1 MQSYNLDELLNRA
14 KDLLKDE
21 MTDISYTTWVKDLE
35 IVNFNEN
42 NVVLLCRDNIQQN
55 MLQTKFYS
63 LVKNTFDYITHIDCN
78 ISLIIKDKNE
88 DSDNKEKL
96 LNSDIPLGYS
106 NSLLKPEYTF
116 DTFVVGNNNSFA
128 HAASLAVA
136 EAPGKS
142 YNPLFLYGGVGLG
155 KTHLMHAIRE
165 RNLAN
170 KS

>member
-1 MQSYNLDELLNRA
+1 MQTNNLDELLNKA

-21 MTDISYTTWVKDLE
+21 MTEISFTTWVKDLE
-35 IVNFNEN
+35 IVSFNEN
-42 NVVLLCRDNIQQN
+42 NVVLLCRDSIQQN

-63 LVKNTFDYITHIDCN
+63 LVKNTFDFITHIDCN
-78 ISLIIKDKNE
+78 LSLVINDKNE
-88 DSDNKEKL
+88 TKEKPQ
-96 LNSDIPLGYS
+96 NTDIPLGYS

-155 KTHLMHAIRE
+155 KTHLMHAIR
-165 RNLAN
+165 
-170 KS
+170 K

>member
-1 MQSYNLDELLNRA
+1 MQSYNLDELLKRA

-21 MTDISYTTWVKDLE
+21 MTDISFNTWVKDLE

-42 NVVLLCRDNIQQN
+42 NVILLCRDSIQQN
-55 MLQTKFYS
+55 MLETKFYS
-63 LVKNTFDYITHIDCN
+63 LVKNTFDYITNLDCT
-78 ISLIIKDKNE
+78 ITCTAKDTNGN
-88 DSDNKEKL
+88 SEKKQS
-96 LNSDIPLGYS
+96 SDIPLGYS

-155 KTHLMHAIRE
+155 KTHLMHAIR
-165 RNLAN
+165 
-170 KS
+170 

>member
-1 MQSYNLDELLNRA
+1 MQSYNLDELLNKA

-21 MTDISYTTWVKDLE
+21 MTDISFKTWVNDLE
-35 IVNFNEN
+35 IVSFNDN
-42 NVVLLCRDNIQQN
+42 NIVLLCRDHIQQN
-55 MLQTKFYS
+55 MLETKFYS
-63 LVKNTFDYITHIDCN
+63 LLKNTFDYITNIDSTITYN
-78 ISLIIKDKNE
+78 IRGE
-88 DSDNKEKL
+88 AEGTEKTQ
-96 LNSDIPLGYS
+96 NFDIPLGYS

-155 KTHLMHAIRE
+155 KTHLMHAIR
-165 RNLAN
+165 
-170 KS
+170 

>member
-1 MQSYNLDELLNRA
+1 MQSYNLDELLNKA
-14 KDLLKDE
+14 KELLKDE
-21 MTDISYTTWVKDLE
+21 MTDISYNTWVKDLE
-35 IVNFNEN
+35 IVNFSDN

-55 MLQTKFYS
+55 MLETKFAS
-63 LVKNTFDYITHIDCN
+63 LVKNTFDYITNLDCN
-78 ISLIIKDKNE
+78 VTCTVKGKNDVE
-88 DSDNKEKL
+88 EKPQ
-96 LNSDIPLGYS
+96 NFDIPLGYS

-155 KTHLMHAIRE
+155 KTHLMHAIR
-165 RNLAN
+165 
-170 KS
+170 K

>member
-1 MQSYNLDELLNRA
+1 MQSYNLDELLNKA

-21 MTDISYTTWVKDLE
+21 MTDISYNTWVKDLE
-35 IVNFNEN
+35 IVTFNDN
-42 NVVLLCRDNIQQN
+42 NVVLLCRDNIQKN
-55 MLQTKFYS
+55 MLETKFYS
-63 LVKNTFDYITHIDCN
+63 LVKNTFDYITNVDCN
-78 ISLIIKDKNE
+78 VTFSVKDQNE
-88 DSDNKEKL
+88 SAPKVQNV
-96 LNSDIPLGYS
+96 DIPLGYS

-155 KTHLMHAIRE
+155 KTHLMHAIR
-165 RNLAN
+165 
-170 KS
+170 K